1 VSKEQDTIY
10 VGMDVHKKSINVAVV
25 VKNKREP
32 EAEWQVEN
40 TEKSIKQL
48 IKKLS
53 GMTSGSVKIAY
64 EAGPCGYVLQRRLCK
79 EGFDCIVVAPSLI
92 PVKPG
97 ERVKTDKRDARKLAE
112 MLKADLLTEVH
123 APSTDDEAVRD
134 LTRAREDTKE
144 DQMSARHRILKML
157 LRHGFTYHDGKH
169 WTQKHRRWLK
179 QIKMENKI
187 AQDVFDGYLLVVEQI
202 EERLKS
208 LNEQIENVAKSEKYR
223 EQAGWLRC
231 LRGVDTVTAMMILAE
246 LHDFRRF
253 THPRELMSFL
263 GLTPSEYSSSD
274 RVRRGSIT
282 KAGNSHV
289 RRVLME
295 AAWHYRHKPSVSG
308 EIKKRREGQPAEV
321 IAIADRAQA
330 RLHRRYFRLKEGYNK
345 PSNVVIVAIAREL
358 AGFIWAVLHCQKKA

>member
-1 VSKEQDTIY
+1 
-10 VGMDVHKKSINVAVV
+10 MDVHKKSINVAVV
-25 VKNKREP
+25 ITGKREP
-32 EAEWQVEN
+32 VDEWQFEN
-40 TEKSIKQL
+40 TEKGIKQYV
-48 IKKLS
+48 KKLK
-53 GMTSGSVKIAY
+53 GKTKGEAKIAY
-64 EAGPCGYVLQRRLCK
+64 EAGPCGFVLQRRLSK

-123 APSTDDEAVRD
+123 APSTEDEAVRD
-134 LTRAREDTKE
+134 LTRSREDTKQ
-144 DQMSARHRILKML
+144 DQMSARHRLLKML

-169 WTQKHRRWLK
+169 WTQKHRCWLK
-179 QIKMENKI
+179 QIRMENEV
-187 AQDVFDGYLLVVEQI
+187 AQQVFDGYLLVIEQI

-208 LNEQIENVAKSEKYR
+208 QNEQIEKVAESEKYR
-223 EQAGWLRC
+223 EQVGWLRC
-231 LRGVDTVTAMMILAE
+231 LRGVDTITAMMILAE

-263 GLTPSEYSSSD
+263 GLTPSEYTSSE

-289 RRVLME
+289 RRVLIE

-308 EIKKRREGQPAEV
+308 DIKKRREGQPTEV
-321 IAIADRAQA
+321 IAIADRAQS

-345 PSNVVIVAIAREL
+345 PSNVVVVAIAREL